1 MKKALTSVLFAICFI
16 FVFAISACGNGNGGE
31 TPPPASPPESAGGNS
46 NVLIVYFSWLGS
58 DNTPK
63 MANRIAE
70 HTHGDTVKIEA
81 AVPYTGSYNGF
92 AYGRAKDE
100 HDSNA
105 CPEVAQSI

>member
-16 FVFAISACGNGNGGE
+16 FVFAISACGNGSGGA
-31 TPPPASPPESAGGNS
+31 PASPPESAGGNG
-46 NVLIVYFSWLGS
+46 NVLIVYFSWSGS
-58 DNTPK
+58 GNTQK

-81 AVPYTGSYNGF
+81 AVYTGSYNDV
-92 AYGRAKDE
+92 AYGRAEDE

-105 CPEVAQSI
+105 RPEVAQSI

>member
-1 MKKALTSVLFAICFI
+1 MFHICVCYFRLRQRKRRR
-16 FVFAISACGNGNGGE
+16 N
-31 TPPPASPPESAGGNS
+31 TPPASPPESAGGNS

-105 CPEVAQSI
+105 RPEVAQST